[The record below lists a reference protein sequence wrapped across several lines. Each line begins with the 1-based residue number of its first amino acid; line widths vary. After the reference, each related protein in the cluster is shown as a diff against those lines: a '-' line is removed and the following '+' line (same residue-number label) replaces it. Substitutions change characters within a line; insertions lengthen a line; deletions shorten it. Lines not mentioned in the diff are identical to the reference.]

1 MTVKQRLVLGLVVF
15 TGLGTA
21 LYFLPRSVVS
31 PGKKL
36 ETARPASDSSAAV
49 VQADVHATPPGVRE
63 EIESLRK
70 QAGVPAEKSS
80 QAGTFEKLA
89 RAYARGNRFDSAGY
103 FYEKAQSLSGK
114 DLSYESGSAYY
125 EALAFTRQPSQAE
138 VLAGKARTL
147 LEKVPASDPRHT
159 ESQARAALTWV
170 NSPTPMKGILRLR
183 ELAEKNPDNEF
194 VAFQLGMLSFQS
206 GQYDK
211 AVARFEKVTRL
222 NPENVNA
229 WFYLAQSHQQ
239 TGNLPEARK
248 AIDKGLPLAKEE
260 DTKASFAEL
269 RKLTEEK

>member
-1 MTVKQRLVLGLVVF
+1 MVH
-15 TGLGTA
+15 
-21 LYFLPRSVVS
+21 
-31 PGKKL
+31 
-36 ETARPASDSSAAV
+36 E
-49 VQADVHATPPGVRE
+49 DVHAAPPGVRE
-63 EIESLRK
+63 EIDSLRK
-70 QAGVPAEKSS
+70 EAGSPADKGRQADACER
-80 QAGTFEKLA
+80 LA
-89 RAYARGNRFDSAGY
+89 RAYARGSRFDSAGY
-103 FYEKAQSLSGK
+103 FYEKAMALSGK

-138 VLAGKARTL
+138 VLAEKARTL
-147 LEKVPASDPRHT
+147 LEKVPSTDSRHT

-183 ELAEKNPDNEF
+183 ELADKNPDNEF

-222 NPENVNA
+222 NPENVSA
-229 WFYLAQSHQQ
+229 WYYLAQSHQQ
-239 TGNLPEARK
+239 TGNLAEARK
-248 AIDKGLPLAKEE
+248 ALDKGQPLAKEE